1 MSWSTILENKKDNR
15 YEHTLREILQ
25 QPQCW
30 KKTLDIVL
38 NDKKL
43 KEFLDNALIDQN
55 RAIIV
60 SGAGS
65 SEFVGQSLLD
75 TLSKNLNRVVTNAP
89 TTDIVTSPLK
99 YNIPKAPALMISFAR
114 SGNSPESVASFE
126 LIKSLSPSTK
136 HLIITCNKDGSLAN
150 ATKNDENTYLILLPE
165 ETNDVSLV
173 MTSSFSSMLLAAS
186 LCGYFGKESEAKELL
201 EKACHYT
208 EIVLNEYVNK
218 IESIIIPEHINRIQ
232 YLGTSDAKGVL
243 TEAHL
248 KMLEMTDGRVAT
260 RIDSFLGL
268 RHGPQVFTDKNTL
281 VVALLSEDPYISK
294 YEIDLIKEMKAKNQG
309 CAYIILGK
317 HANEVKLE
325 NMLAIEMDGLGDFF
339 RLFPTTAM
347 FQLLG
352 LFKSLSV
359 NLSPDSPSASGTI
372 NRVVEGVN
380 IYPFK

>member
-1 MSWSTILENKKDNR
+1 MTWSSILENKKDYR

-30 KKTLDIVL
+30 KQTLDIVF

-43 KEFLDNALIDQN
+43 KEFLDNALIDKN
-55 RAIIV
+55 KAIIV

-75 TLSKNLNRVVTNAP
+75 TLSKNLNRHVINAP

-99 YNIPKAPALMISFAR
+99 YNIPTPPALMISFAR
-114 SGNSPESVASFE
+114 SGNSPESVASFL
-126 LIKSLSPSTK
+126 LIKTLYPSTK
-136 HLIITCNKDGSLAN
+136 HLIITCNKDGHLAN
-150 ATKNDENTYLILLPE
+150 SSKNDDQTYLILLPE
-165 ETNDVSLV
+165 ETNDKSLV
-173 MTSSFSSMLLAAS
+173 MTSSFTSMLLAAS
-186 LCGYFGKESEAKELL
+186 LCGYFGNESEAKNML
-201 EKACHYT
+201 EKTCHYT
-208 EIVLNEYVNK
+208 NIILNEYASK
-218 IESIIIPEHINRIQ
+218 IEEAISPAHINRIQ

-260 RIDSFLGL
+260 RVDSFLGL

-281 VVALLSEDPYISK
+281 VVALLSENEYISK
-294 YEIDLIKEMKAKNQG
+294 YEIDLLKEMKEKGQG
-309 CAYIILGK
+309 YGYIVLGK
-317 HANEVKLE
+317 YANEVPLK
-325 NMLAIEMDGLGDFF
+325 NALAIEMEGLGDFF
-339 RLFPTTAM
+339 RLLPTALM

-352 LFKSLSV
+352 VFKSLSL

>member
-1 MSWSTILENKKDNR
+1 MAWSNILENKKDNR

-30 KKTLDIVL
+30 KKTLDIIF

-43 KEFLDNALIDQN
+43 KEFLDNALIDKN
-55 RAIIV
+55 KAIIL

-75 TLSKNLNRVVTNAP
+75 TLSKNLDRVVINAP
-89 TTDIVTSPLK
+89 TTDIVTNPLK
-99 YNIPKAPALMISFAR
+99 YSIPSPPALMISFAR

-126 LIKSLSPSTK
+126 LIKTLFPSTK
-136 HLIITCNKDGSLAN
+136 HLIITCNKDGRLAN
-150 ATKNDENTYLILLPE
+150 SSKNDDQTYVILLPE

-186 LCGYFGKESEAKELL
+186 LCGYFGNESEAKEML
-201 EKACHYT
+201 EKACYYT
-208 EIVLNEYVNK
+208 EIILNEYASK
-218 IESIIIPEHINRIQ
+218 IEEAVAPNHINRIQ

-248 KMLEMTDGRVAT
+248 KMLEMTDGGVAT
-260 RIDSFLGL
+260 RVDSFLGL

-281 VVALLSEDPYISK
+281 VVALLSENEYVSK
-294 YEIDLIKEMKAKNQG
+294 YEIDLLKEMKEKGQG
-309 CAYIILGK
+309 YGYIVLGK
-317 HANEVKLE
+317 YANEVPLK

-339 RLFPTTAM
+339 RLLPTAVM

-352 LFKSLSV
+352 MFKSLSL

-372 NRVVEGVN
+372 NRVVKGVN